1 MPDLE
6 QRDNPY
12 NVTQASRIYFLPNL
26 MTAGNLFCGFVAVIK
41 CIQARLMTDA
51 GEYAAA
57 HVGITALELY
67 TQAVWCILLAVVFD
81 SLDGRLARLGG
92 RTSLF
97 GAEFDSLAD
106 VVSFGVAPAL
116 MVFFLIL
123 APREEYQWFRELGWF
138 IAFIYLLCGAVRL
151 ARFNV
156 ITNPLLHRAEAES
169 NKDFVG
175 LPIPAAAGTVA
186 SLVMLLLALAER
198 ERDLRQWSVG
208 LVQRLPVDHAVDEI
222 DRVAVG
228 REGHQDAAVA
238 DGLAALVDELG
249 LEPDRRSVGD
259 DLHIMVGQPRQ
270 QRAAR
275 NVVDRPDLVVY
286 AAFLADRRA
295 DVGRGRAIAAAGEVE
310 EHAVGREVDEVR
322 GFQIF
327 DRGIIAPVEQR
338 HPIIVGA
345 HVHAPLVGAD
355 RAGDGLLRDVGSI
368 GLARRLEVARK
379 LAITIHQERPHCST
393 LEKKWPTAVTKALT
407 LFVQQV
413 RKTGRLLLSVAAGRA
428 APPRTLGPRLMRHK
442 PL

>member
-57 HVGITALELY
+57 HVGLTALELY

-123 APREEYQWFRELGWF
+123 APRGEYQWFRELGWF

-186 SLVMLLLALAER
+186 SLVLLLIALAER
-198 ERDLRQWSVG
+198 ERDLRQWSLG
-208 LVQRLPVDHAVDEI
+208 LPFLLMLVSFLMVSTIRYPSFKELNWETKARLRNFV
-222 DRVAVG
+222 
-228 REGHQDAAVA
+228 
-238 DGLAALVDELG
+238 LALVGICLVIALQKIAFFFLFLG
-249 LEPDRRSVGD
+249 YIAYGLFAHYQRGVRHAQMRALRRK
-259 DLHIMVGQPRQ
+259 
-270 QRAAR
+270 
-275 NVVDRPDLVVY
+275 VVKMR
-286 AAFLADRRA
+286 
-295 DVGRGRAIAAAGEVE
+295 E
-310 EHAVGREVDEVR
+310 EKSE
-322 GFQIF
+322 
-327 DRGIIAPVEQR
+327 
-338 HPIIVGA
+338 
-345 HVHAPLVGAD
+345 
-355 RAGDGLLRDVGSI
+355 
-368 GLARRLEVARK
+368 
-379 LAITIHQERPHCST
+379 
-393 LEKKWPTAVTKALT
+393 
-407 LFVQQV
+407 
-413 RKTGRLLLSVAAGRA
+413 
-428 APPRTLGPRLMRHK
+428 
-442 PL
+442 